1 MKEKKYL
8 VFVFKVFNGISED
21 KTMLIDDVQIE
32 LIGTDLKEEE
42 KRALKL
48 TGRKLARSLFII
60 EKF

>member
-21 KTMLIDDVQIE
+21 KTMLIDDCQVE
-32 LIGTDLKEEE
+32 LIDTDLKKAE
-42 KRALKL
+42 KRALTL
-48 TGRKLARSLFII
+48 TGRKLARLLFII